1 MVQDRQAHGR
11 ACGCLLLE
19 TSQPASAPL
28 GGAIPCLAGCRKH
41 LAGLRDHHPSSNRGH
56 MPPADPPCLLQVV
69 DVGEGEVTCVAL
81 SSAVLDGL
89 LTVMVR
95 RCRRQLLL
103 PLLLGATRFRTAVC
117 RQLAELSVP
126 ASPQPTA
133 RRKAGHVGTRGGVCP
148 LQVCHTEDEEFRG
161 DFGLPLLTEFDVDC
175 IKSLG

>member
-133 RRKAGHVGTRGGVCP
+133 RRKQATWEHAVVFARCRCATPRTRSSGATLGCP
-148 LQVCHTEDEEFRG
+148 C
-161 DFGLPLLTEFDVDC
+161 
-175 IKSLG
+175 